1 MSENKDGM
9 VTLQGFIESIP
20 VNNVLLLL
28 NKLKKTGIL
37 KFMSKDVL
45 KSLYFKNGNVVFAT
59 SNIDD
64 DRLGESLIR
73 NGKITEQ
80 QLNIAAKEI
89 TTVKKLGKILV
100 EKGFIT
106 AKDLF
111 LGVRVQIEEIVQSLF
126 RFESGY
132 FEFKEVAFTNLAASI
147 PINLMNTVLKGL
159 RESVRRPNLELF
171 LPSMDMVL
179 GFRENLIGLELNPE
193 ESEVI
198 NFAKARKTVNEILAL
213 KNKNLID
220 ALIRLLEVGIVYPD
234 SKVFPKEK
242 ERVDETEEILR
253 NVNSILM
260 DIYTI
265 IKTKSPDMDVHKTLN
280 TFFMNITPRFGN
292 IFDGIQLGNDGS
304 IDIKRIINNKLHMKD
319 TGQEIF
325 HLAISELL
333 QFELFEL
340 RHYLNREEENELMEL
355 LKGFRFERES
365 GF

>member
-1 MSENKDGM
+1 MSEGM

-20 VNNVLLLL
+20 VSNVLLLL

-37 KFMSKDVL
+37 KFMLKDAV

-73 NGKITEQ
+73 NGKITEK

-89 TTVKKLGKILV
+89 SPSRKLGKILV
-100 EKGFIT
+100 DKGFIT

-111 LGVRVQIEEIVQSLF
+111 LGVRVQIEEIVLSLF
-126 RFESGY
+126 RFDSGY
-132 FEFKEVAFTNLAASI
+132 FEFKEENFTDLAASI

-159 RESVRRPNLELF
+159 RKSNRKAKLELF
-171 LPSMDMVL
+171 FPSIDITL
-179 GFRENLIGLELNPE
+179 GLRENLTDFELDPE
-193 ESEVI
+193 ESRVI
-198 NFAKARKTVNEILAL
+198 NFARAKKTVRDIMILGDSML
-213 KNKNLID
+213 TD
-220 ALIRLLEVGIVYPD
+220 ALIRLLELEAVYPG
-234 SKVFPKEK
+234 SKVFANEK
-242 ERVDETEEILR
+242 GIQDETKEILQ
-253 NVNSILM
+253 NVNSILT

-265 IKTKSPDMDVHKTLN
+265 IKTKSPGMDLHKTLN
-280 TFFMNITPRFGN
+280 TFFTNISPKFRD
-292 IFDGIQLGNDGS
+292 IFDGIQLENDGS
-304 IDIKRIINNKLHMKD
+304 IDIARVIRNKLRMKD
-319 TGQEIF
+319 SGQEII

-340 RHYLNREEENELMEL
+340 RHYLNRDEKNELTEL

-365 GF
+365 GL